1 MDDEEVV
8 ELLKRVA
15 HRVGVK
21 PARVHLTFH
30 MFAEEDGGPA
40 WGINVS
46 RMEGRTEM
54 KLFAAGTTLAEAE
67 SALYWKC
74 VRRGVALTELGTP

>member
-1 MDDEEVV
+1 MDNKKIIA
-8 ELLKRVA
+8 LLERVA
-15 HRVGVK
+15 RRIGVK

-40 WGINVS
+40 WGVNVS

-54 KLFAAGTTLAEAE
+54 KLFAAGTTIAEAE
-67 SALYWKC
+67 RELYNKAAL
-74 VRRGVALTELGTP
+74 RGVLLADRSPS